1 MQSTPQQQSR
11 RLAQAAMHPGVT
23 VHTAPPWFAERLYV
37 LWPINV
43 SAYFPIFNRDKLL
56 ARCDSKPRF

>member
-1 MQSTPQQQSR
+1 
-11 RLAQAAMHPGVT
+11 MHPGVT